1 MSDTN
6 TSIGKSLLRR
16 YKAAIS
22 DRNLQKEAH
31 RGLSDS
37 IDPPIIVEKWRR
49 LCVAWDADG
58 FPKSRTNP
66 FKVDDTSAYQV
77 H

>member
-1 MSDTN
+1 MD
-6 TSIGKSLLRR
+6 TSIGKTLLRR
-16 YKAAIS
+16 YKAAIA

-31 RGLSDS
+31 RGITAS
-37 IDPPIIVEKWRR
+37 IKSPAKIEKWER